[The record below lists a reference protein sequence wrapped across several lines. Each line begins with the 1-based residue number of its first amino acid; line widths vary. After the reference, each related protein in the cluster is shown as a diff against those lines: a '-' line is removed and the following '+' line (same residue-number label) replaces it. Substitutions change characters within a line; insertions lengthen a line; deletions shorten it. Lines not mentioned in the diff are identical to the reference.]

1 MRELSKTSERLIE
14 ERNGAGLVAGL
25 RMHVHCIQQHR
36 EQDLGIANPASQLEG
51 AGGIGQCGP
60 SSPRAR
66 LIKPR
71 RPYAFAAWT
80 CGAPSST
87 ARMNAF
93 ACSTQRS
100 HSPMTYGCVMP
111 AAPSRKRTKLRY
123 P

>member
-60 SSPRAR
+60 VVSACQADQAAAAVRIRRLDVRRA
-66 LIKPR
+66 
-71 RPYAFAAWT
+71 
-80 CGAPSST
+80 SST

-111 AAPSRKRTKLRY
+111 A
-123 P
+123 